1 MPLTVKGARMPKSG
15 DTQRNSKPLAPHP
28 QEQQGPRAYAAT
40 KDIVSSAKQ
49 PEKGTLVSR
58 APMSKNPMGDPS
70 VGTARFRAQA
80 LERSGAQF
88 RVTPNV
94 FPPVMPEAAATQAN
108 GRIITS
114 RPAVMRDKRYSPAV
128 NENFQDAAVV
138 AGRDM
143 PHWPETRRAR

>member
-1 MPLTVKGARMPKSG
+1 MANGKN
-15 DTQRNSKPLAPHP
+15 QFRNPKPLAPRP
-28 QEQQGPRAYAAT
+28 QDEKGPRAYQAT

-49 PEKGTLVSR
+49 PEKGQLVSR

-80 LERSGAQF
+80 LEKSGAQY

-94 FPPVMPEAAATQAN
+94 LPPQMPEAAATQAN

-114 RPAVMRDKRYSPAV
+114 RPAVMRDRRYSPAIG
-128 NENFQDAAVV
+128 ENFQDAAVI